1 MPAHIRRDLGIEQL
15 PEPNLELFSIEY
27 LPALNLPEDKTN
39 HDQRPLTSE
48 ETSTSDEYPTG
59 LRLVV
64 LVGAVVLSVFL
75 ISLDQVS
82 CILPIPTRPYLTQEA
97 SRPS

>member
-1 MPAHIRRDLGIEQL
+1 MPAHIRRDSSIGQL
-15 PEPNLELFSIEY
+15 PEPNLELYSIEY
-27 LPALNLPEDKTN
+27 LPGLQLPEDKTGN
-39 HDQRPLTSE
+39 DHRPLTSE
-48 ETSTSDEYPTG
+48 ENNTSDEYPTG
-59 LRLVV
+59 FRLVV

-82 CILPIPTRPYLTQEA
+82 CILPISTRPNLIQEA